1 MIIILQ
7 DLFWILLAAFVGY
20 MSRRLYKSPGGLALR
35 RRMKKRILVRIAFY
49 VILSYFTVG
58 FLDQI
63 RIPDPSKIRP
73 DSILDLIF
81 VSIEKERTYIPP
93 LGDEYINLNDSP
105 GISEL
110 RNADSDNSVREDGVK
125 GIHILGT
132 DVNGHDVFY
141 QLLKGAGTALLLS
154 FGSAFI
160 SFPIG
165 ILLGIAA
172 GYFGG
177 AVDDGVQWLYTTV
190 ASIPWLLFVIAFL
203 MVFGRGLFWI
213 IIAIGITSWTDLARL
228 VRGETLKIRN
238 LDYIRAAK
246 ATGIFEWRIVLRH
259 ILPNLSYL
267 IVITFTLSAS
277 NVILA
282 ESILTYIG
290 IGVEPGTAS
299 WGVMLVEAQKELT
312 MRPPVWWIFAASS
325 FLGILPLV
333 LSLNLM
339 GDALRDILDPRLK
352 GEH

>member
-1 MIIILQ
+1 MILILQ
-7 DLFWILLAAFVGY
+7 DLFWLLFAVFVGFLAT
-20 MSRRLYKSPGGLALR
+20 RLYRSPGGVAFK
-35 RRMKKRILVRIAFY
+35 RRMKKRLLVRIAFY
-49 VILSYFTVG
+49 VILSYLVIG

-63 RIPDPSKIRP
+63 RIPDPAKIRP
-73 DSILDLIF
+73 DSLLDLVF
-81 VSIEKERTYIPP
+81 APVEKEKTYVPP
-93 LGDEYINLNDSP
+93 LGDEFVNLNDATVTEEDD
-105 GISEL
+105 SE
-110 RNADSDNSVREDGVK
+110 REDDTDKVK

-177 AVDDGVQWLYTTV
+177 FVDDAVQWLYTTV

-213 IIAIGITSWTDLARL
+213 IIAIGITSWTNLARL

-246 ATGIFEWRIVLRH
+246 ATGIHEWRIVLRH

-333 LSLNLM
+333 LSLNLL
-339 GDALRDILDPRLK
+339 GDALRDVLDPRLK